1 MKKQTKSRT
10 RKKSNKKDNMPPDVS
25 QVVDHVADYI
35 KSWTNKELAKLQTTQ
50 DTSICIPIRNG
61 YKIGLYKLQN
71 NENKSCDVLN
81 PNGELVHTFES
92 KVSAILYTIYT
103 IKHRYKTADQLL
115 FLDQEINK
123 NYMDTLA
130 MTRSLR
136 NARKQKDYVMVDVRL
151 ARLELAEKQLQM
163 ARDRLST
170 MHNIAKINKVWN

>member
-1 MKKQTKSRT
+1 
-10 RKKSNKKDNMPPDVS
+10 MPREVS
-25 QVVDHVADYI
+25 QVVDQVTDYI
-35 KSWTNKELAKLQTTQ
+35 KSWTNKELAKLQTNQ
-50 DTSICIPIRNG
+50 DTSICIPIKNG

-71 NENKSCDVLN
+71 NTNKSCDVLN

-103 IKHRYKTADQLL
+103 IKRKYKTADQILS
-115 FLDQEINK
+115 LDKEINK

-136 NARKQKDYVMVDVRL
+136 AARKQKDYMTVDVRM
-151 ARLELAEKQLQM
+151 ARLEVAEKQLKM
-163 ARDRLST
+163 ARDGLST

>member
-10 RKKSNKKDNMPPDVS
+10 RKKSNKDNMPKGVS
-25 QVVDHVADYI
+25 EVVDHVTDYI

-50 DTSICIPIRNG
+50 DTSICIPIKNG

-71 NENKSCDVLN
+71 NQNRTCDVIN

-103 IKHRYKTADQLL
+103 IKQRYNTADKLL

-123 NYMDTLA
+123 NYMDMLA
-130 MTRSLR
+130 MTRSL
-136 NARKQKDYVMVDVRL
+136 NSARKQKDYITVDVRR
-151 ARLELAEKQLQM
+151 ARLEVAEKQLKM
-163 ARDRLST
+163 AKDSLLT
-170 MHNIAKINKVWN
+170 MHNVAKFNKVWN